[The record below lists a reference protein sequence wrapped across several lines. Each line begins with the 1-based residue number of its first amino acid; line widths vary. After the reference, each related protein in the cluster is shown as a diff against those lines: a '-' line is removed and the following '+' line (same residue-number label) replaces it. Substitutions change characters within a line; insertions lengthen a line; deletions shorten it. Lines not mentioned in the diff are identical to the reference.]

1 MNTVWIVL
9 PVLIALM
16 FQLGIELDRQAFAG
30 VARRPAAVVAGL
42 LGQLALLPLI
52 AFGVGLAFRLPP
64 VYFLGLLLVA
74 CCPGG
79 SSSNVFSMLAKGD
92 VALSVTL
99 TALSSLITLFTIP
112 LVMGFAAR
120 FVAVHAGAAIEL
132 PVGKLLVQNIV
143 LLFLP
148 MLCGALFRHW
158 RPRAAR
164 RVHELLGR
172 VAFPALMLLAAVFF
186 VQYASTILENLGVLG
201 LAAGALRRVAGVA
214 VDREFLRAFG
224 RGAGRLFATRG
235 DRHVGGRV
243 VAFIGVC
250 GEFLLRAQVDGEGLA
265 RDVVLGL
272 GDHADHVVV
281 RGQHGDAGVAFA
293 LGFDVRDD
301 RGRVVGAGGEHG
313 VGDLRAVHRQRRERG
328 GRVRDEL
335 AGRGLQ
341 LDLGQAGADHAA
353 GGCGVGVGDRD
364 LDERGSHRSEV
375 IGVRLDSVGRLLGR
389 DGLRGSE
396 IRPVLAV
403 RGDLDLRLAGV
414 GEPHRV
420 AVAEE
425 VHDNLAELLLGRV
438 LEGDLGGVVA
448 GLRVRPVGPC

>member
-172 VAFPALMLLAAVFF
+172 VAFPALMAGGSLLARLFR
-186 VQYASTILENLGVLG
+186 
-201 LAAGALRRVAGVA
+201 LRRAVRRTIVIEVGMQNAAQAIAVATSPLIFDSGEMA
-214 VDREFLRAFG
+214 VPAIVYAL
-224 RGAGRLFATRG
+224 
-235 DRHVGGRV
+235 VMN
-243 VAFIGVC
+243 
-250 GEFLLRAQVDGEGLA
+250 
-265 RDVVLGL
+265 VVLL
-272 GDHADHVVV
+272 SYLKLLPKCTDETASE
-281 RGQHGDAGVAFA
+281 
-293 LGFDVRDD
+293 
-301 RGRVVGAGGEHG
+301 GA
-313 VGDLRAVHRQRRERG
+313 
-328 GRVRDEL
+328 
-335 AGRGLQ
+335 
-341 LDLGQAGADHAA
+341 
-353 GGCGVGVGDRD
+353 
-364 LDERGSHRSEV
+364 
-375 IGVRLDSVGRLLGR
+375 
-389 DGLRGSE
+389 
-396 IRPVLAV
+396 
-403 RGDLDLRLAGV
+403 
-414 GEPHRV
+414 
-420 AVAEE
+420 
-425 VHDNLAELLLGRV
+425 
-438 LEGDLGGVVA
+438 
-448 GLRVRPVGPC
+448 